1 MKRPL
6 TDHEYQI
13 NGGAWIGCTTSN
25 CTDVGDGTYVITDG
39 LNVDI
44 PIGSLKVRVKSIG
57 INPVSAV
64 LSNTVAFNA
73 VAPEKNIQLLFFG
86 DSITGG
92 IGTTGT
98 GTSQT
103 GDFNKGNDY
112 PSKTVDAL
120 TTGGLSVTKGVLPFP
135 GQTAAWFNTYALN
148 DGIKLFDYINYTD
161 IYCVLFFGANDMLG
175 STDTDFITN
184 LTATSTALKAA
195 GAKVIIVPVLNRKD
209 SFSNTNFNPRRNAFN
224 TWIAA
229 NYATIA
235 DAVVDISGH
244 PEMWGDAA
252 PDNATYFNDPDTDG
266 LSKVHPTDAG
276 ALIIANCLNATISA
290 LALTS
295 SLVVSP
301 PDEAADFI
309 AATGITD
316 STQIAAVNTMVADM
330 KAAGIW
336 WKLRA
341 VYPFVGGNAGAH
353 KFNLKDAR
361 DLDSCYR
368 LVYQGAATHDAN
380 GVTWVGGAVADTKF
394 TQNQRSAFSKGKM
407 SLHYYS
413 RTANPVPEGIDIGG
427 GNGGSIARFAI
438 RLGGQV
444 YCELNDNG
452 PAPETA
458 AYTATGLFSVCRADN
473 TGHRTLYKNG
483 AVISTATSP
492 VGNEQHTSTI
502 LGNQNLSGVG
512 DSYPSARNCA
522 YAAIGYGLTDSEEAA
537 HYTIVQVF
545 QIALGR
551 AV

>member
-6 TDHEYQI
+6 TDHEYQV
-13 NGGAWIGCTTSN
+13 NGGAWIGCTALNT
-25 CTDVGDGTYVITDG
+25 TDNLDGSYTINVGLD
-39 LNVDI
+39 VDI
-44 PIGSLKVRVKSIG
+44 PIGGLKVRVKALG
-57 INPVSAV
+57 INPVSAE
-64 LSNTVAFNA
+64 LTNTVAFNA
-73 VAPEKNIQLLFFG
+73 VAPEKNIQLVFFG

-98 GTSQT
+98 GTSET

-112 PSKTVDAL
+112 PTKTVDAL
-120 TTGGLSVTKGVLPFP
+120 TTSGLSITMGVMPFP
-135 GQTAAWFNTYALN
+135 GQTSAWFNTNALN

-161 IYCVLFFGANDMLG
+161 IYSVLFFGANDMLDM
-175 STDTDFITN
+175 TDTDFITN
-184 LTATSTALKAA
+184 LTASCNALQAA

-209 SFSNTNFNPRRNAFN
+209 SFSNINFNPRRNAFN

-244 PEMWGDAA
+244 PEMWGDDA

-276 ALIIANCLNATISA
+276 ALVIANCLATTISA

-316 STQIAAVNTMVADM
+316 STQIDAINAMVTDL

-341 VYPFVGGNAGAH
+341 IYPFVGGNADAH

-361 DLDSCYR
+361 DLDACYR
-368 LVYQGAATHDAN
+368 LVYHGAATHDAN

-394 TQNQRSAFSKGKM
+394 TQNERSAFSKGKM

-413 RTANPVPEGIDIGG
+413 RTANPVPEGVDIGG
-427 GNGGSIARFAI
+427 GNAGSIARFAI

-452 PAPETA
+452 PSPESA
-458 AYTATGLFSVCRADN
+458 SYTATGLFSVCRAD
-473 TGHRTLYKNG
+473 TTTHRTLYKNG
-483 AVISTATSP
+483 AIISTATSTT
-492 VGNEQHTSTI
+492 GNEQQTSTI
-502 LGNQNLSGVG
+502 IGNQNLAGVG

-537 HYTIVQVF
+537 HYTIVQAF
-545 QIALGR
+545 QTALGR
-551 AV
+551 NV

>member
-13 NGGAWIGCTTSN
+13 NSGAWIPCTTSN
-25 CTDVGDGTYVITDG
+25 TTDNGDNTCTITDG
-39 LNVDI
+39 LDVAI
-44 PIGSLKVRVKSIG
+44 PIGGLKVRVKAIG
-57 INPVSAV
+57 INPASTA
-64 LSNTVAFNA
+64 LLNTVAYTLPA
-73 VAPEKNIQLLFFG
+73 ARKYQLLFFG

-112 PSKTVDAL
+112 PSKTTSQLLTAGLDVDQY
-120 TTGGLSVTKGVLPFP
+120 VMPFP
-135 GQTAAWFNTYALN
+135 GQTAGWFNTNALN
-148 DGIKLFDYINYTD
+148 DGLKLFDYVNYTD
-161 IYCVLFFGANDMLG
+161 IYCVLFFGANDMLDI
-175 STDTDFITN
+175 SDTDFRTN
-184 LTATSTALKAA
+184 LTTTCSALKAA

-209 SFSNTNFNPRRNAFN
+209 SFSNSNFNPRRNAFN

-235 DAVVDISGH
+235 DGVVDISAH
-244 PEMWGDAA
+244 PEMWGDSA
-252 PDNATYFNDPDTDG
+252 PDNATYFNAPDTDG
-266 LSKVHPTDAG
+266 LSKVHPTNAG
-276 ALIIANCLNATISA
+276 ALVIANCLTP
-290 LALTS
+290 ALTTLAATS
-295 SLVVSP
+295 SVIVSP
-301 PDEAADFI
+301 PNEAADFVT
-309 AATGITD
+309 ATGITD
-316 STQIAAVNTMVADM
+316 STQIAAINTMVADL

-341 VYPFVGGNAGAH
+341 IYPFVGGNAFAH
-353 KFNLKDAR
+353 KFNLRDAR

-368 LVYQGAATHDAN
+368 LIYQGAATHDAN

-394 TQNQRSAFSKGKM
+394 TQNQRSAFSKGKL

-444 YCELNDNG
+444 YCELNDNA
-452 PAPETA
+452 PSPETA

-483 AVISTATSP
+483 APISTATSP
-492 VGNEQHTSTI
+492 VGSDQSTSTI
-502 LGNQNLSGVG
+502 IGNQNLAGVG

-537 HYTIVQVF
+537 HYAIVQAF
-545 QIALGR
+545 QTALGR